1 MIRARLV
8 LAAGCCAA
16 ALLSAAGT
24 APVFGQEAIVLS
36 GGAARALAHAGV
48 LQGLER
54 RGHDP
59 EIVTGASMGAV
70 IGALYAAGFPPDSI
84 AALMKQ
90 QDWRELFAPMPV
102 PFGGARALRHP
113 VLRFQ
118 MSGTLGFGTR
128 GFISDWRA
136 NRELVRLLFEPGA
149 RTRGH
154 FDRLPRR
161 FRTVATD
168 LATGESVVLGRGDLA
183 RAVRA
188 SFAQPGFLAPVRL
201 QGRVLV
207 DGDVRDY
214 LPIDVARS
222 MGARTV
228 IASDVIRPRALDPRN
243 TSGFAA
249 TARSLDYMT
258 VHGRPSSPAPDV
270 LLLPDVDP
278 TASPIVYP
286 TDPTPFLRAGLDA
299 AMHADL
305 ADAPRGANARSVAPL
320 PGRLGGF
327 TVEAANPATEAFVRR
342 GLAPSAR
349 GAFDPSRLLSRV
361 DRLYATGLFDGI
373 WVSVED
379 TVAGDLFANGPD
391 GGAPMLIARTDS
403 RPGLTFLGAA
413 GYDNDR
419 GGRAW
424 LALNHELALGG
435 APLEASLEGSADGV
449 VKSAAFT
456 LRLPTL
462 LGPSLA
468 WTAGAEASETHV
480 RASSDVRRTE
490 GWFGVEARTIVPG
503 VFAALTMRRERVR
516 TDTGPAGTSSGPQL
530 RLGNVTPLVQVV
542 GIPTRLE
549 VEGRFGDFDYGRARL
564 QLSRTFGGRLTAIA
578 PLAVLAGASTEA
590 PVDRHPALGDDHL
603 IPALTWGEHRGKVL
617 AAFGVDVSQV
627 IPRRTTLVL
636 RARAGRTD
644 RQESF
649 DPNPEKSRWIF
660 GAGLSNLWWLPLGRI
675 EAGFEAG
682 TLGDRRA
689 SVSLGAD
696 F

>member
-1 MIRARLV
+1 MIRPRFV
-8 LAAGCCAA
+8 LAAGLLAA
-16 ALLSAAGT
+16 ALLPAAGT
-24 APVFGQEAIVLS
+24 SPASAQEAIVLS

-70 IGALYAAGFPPDSI
+70 IGSLYAAGFSPDSI
-84 AALMKQ
+84 ATLITQ
-90 QDWRELFAPMPV
+90 QDWHELFAPMPV
-102 PFGGARALRHP
+102 PFGGARELRHP

-118 MSGTLGFGTR
+118 MSGAEGFGMR

-136 NRELVRLLFEPGA
+136 NRELVRLLFAPGA

-161 FRTVATD
+161 FRAVATD
-168 LATGESVVLGRGDLA
+168 LATGEPVVLGRGDLA

-188 SFAQPGFLAPVRL
+188 SVAQPGFLAPVRW

-207 DGDVRDY
+207 DGGVGDD
-214 LPIDVARS
+214 LPIEPARR

-228 IASDVIRPRALDPRN
+228 IASDVIRPRALPKNIR
-243 TSGFAA
+243 GFAA
-249 TARSLDYMT
+249 TARSLDFMT
-258 VHGRPSSPAPDV
+258 VHGRPPSPPPAV

-299 AMHADL
+299 VMHSDL
-305 ADAPRGANARSVAPL
+305 PDAPRSAKARSAAPL
-320 PGRLGGF
+320 PDRFGGL
-327 TVEAANPATEAFVRR
+327 TVEAANPAIEAFVRR
-342 GLAPSAR
+342 GLASSAK
-349 GAFDPSRLLSRV
+349 GAFNPSRVLARV

-379 TVAGDLFANGPD
+379 SVAEGLAGNGTD
-391 GGAPMLIARTDS
+391 DDAPTLIARTDS

-424 LALNHELALGG
+424 LALNHELALPGH
-435 APLEASLEGSADGV
+435 PLQASLEGSADGI
-449 VKSAAFT
+449 VKSAAFA
-456 LRLPTL
+456 LHLPTL

-468 WTAGAEASETHV
+468 WTAGAEISETHV
-480 RASSDVRRTE
+480 RSSSDVRRTE
-490 GWFGVEARTIVPG
+490 GWFGVEARTIAPG
-503 VFAALTMRRERVR
+503 VHAALTMRSERVR
-516 TDTGPAGTSSGPQL
+516 TDVGPAGTSSGPQL
-530 RLGNVTPLVQVV
+530 RLGTVTPLVQAV
-542 GIPTRLE
+542 GIPTLLE
-549 VEGRFGDFDYGRARL
+549 IEGRFGDFDYGRVRL
-564 QLSRTFGGRLTAIA
+564 QVSRSFGGMRTAIA
-578 PLAVLAGASTEA
+578 PLAVLIGASTEA

-617 AAFGVDVSQV
+617 GVFGIDVSQV
-627 IPRRTTLVL
+627 IPRRATLVL

-689 SVSLGAD
+689 TIRLGAD